1 MLRLLPLPLLLVA
14 SLAAAAELSPAQ
26 KAKIQRE
33 QQKELEALDKKYGNR
48 KPSELSNAER
58 RALAQ
63 EQSEA
68 EKKVLERNGVSQKEW
83 ALSSLRMGRGEKAEM
98 DAAGKALAAQEEAQ
112 KKKSAQGA
120 PGAPEVKI
128 QRGFGND
135 KPAVL
140 EDKGGGEPEI
150 EIQRGPT
157 KR

>member
-1 MLRLLPLPLLLVA
+1 MLRLLPLSLLLAA
-14 SLAAAAELSPAQ
+14 SLAAAADLSPAQ
-26 KAKIQRE
+26 KAKIHRE

-98 DAAGKALAAQEEAQ
+98 DAAGKALAAQEESQ

-120 PGAPEVKI
+120 PGASEVKI

-150 EIQRGPT
+150 EIQRGPV
-157 KR
+157 KK